1 MERDQGSKR
10 GHSERGF
17 YPIRK
22 FNVGDVVYMI
32 SDEEMA
38 PMVVTGLLYR
48 QRDLLY
54 VVKDIEREISVYE
67 FEIARKK

>member
-1 MERDQGSKR
+1 
-10 GHSERGF
+10 
-17 YPIRK
+17 
-22 FNVGDVVYMI
+22 MI

-54 VVKDIEREISVYE
+54 LVKDVEKEMTVYE